1 MVVLWGMVL
10 LGVGGLVVLLV
21 AWILDKFEFPAVA
34 GLSAVASLL
43 FLIPAVFAAANW
55 KASPLLGAFSLLL
68 LARAVVGFKW
78 YMSMGRSDARWRW
91 LARMVHG
98 SAALCTLGLSFEAL
112 FHTILHNDPDTAE
125 SLSLGVTFALKAGF
139 AAAFLWQFN
148 EPSSLVMLI
157 LLPTTNVLSIVIFVI
172 ARVRSNQ
179 GDSPLLT
186 ASAMG
191 TMAIVPPALATI
203 AMKFSG
209 ASETSIDVQDDEIF
223 SELSDKELLIH
234 DVATAFD
241 LTTFAVSALVP
252 IQSSIASAPGPVFWP
267 CILATIACI
276 PLVFLLNF
284 KQFYGVLVTGL
295 GWLAGL
301 LVPATVALAVT
312 ALEAGEEGS
321 GHVDPA
327 HPLGALETAAVN
339 LTRRLF

>member
-1 MVVLWGMVL
+1 MVVLWGLVL
-10 LGVGGLVVLLV
+10 LGTAGLVALLV
-21 AWILDKFEFPAVA
+21 AWILDRFEFPATA

-43 FLIPAVFAAANW
+43 FLIPAVFAAVHW
-55 KASPLLGAFSLLL
+55 KESPLLGAFSLLL
-68 LARAVVGFKW
+68 TARAVVGFKW
-78 YMSMGRSDARWRW
+78 YMAMGQSDARWRW
-91 LARMVHG
+91 LARMVQG

-125 SLSLGVTFALKAGF
+125 SLSLGLTFALKAGF

-172 ARVRSNQ
+172 ARVRRNQ
-179 GDSPLLT
+179 GNSPLLT

-209 ASETSIDVQDDEIF
+209 ASETSIEVQDERIFNTVSDE
-223 SELSDKELLIH
+223 ELLIH

-252 IQSSIASAPGPVFWP
+252 IESSISSAPGPVFWP

-284 KQFYGVLVTGL
+284 KQFYGVLATGL

-301 LVPATVALAVT
+301 LVPATVALAIT
-312 ALEAGEEGS
+312 AVEAGDESS
-321 GHVDPA
+321 GNVSPA
-327 HPLGALETAAVN
+327 VALGAVQAAAAN